1 MINYRQALLHL
12 GFEDQDFILQ
22 NDNDE
27 RGTFIGAWFSEL
39 PQPTEAEIEAAH
51 SEWETEW
58 NATQYQR
65 DRKELYPTFEDVIV
79 SLAEKT
85 EGYSDDM
92 WKQIKA
98 KRKEVREGNPKP
110 AGRQAADTE
119 FQTRRQSAIDKLVAL
134 GLTAEEIE
142 AIIL

>member
-1 MINYRQALLHL
+1 MITAHALQKL
-12 GFEDQDFILQ
+12 GFAPEVDFILQ
-22 NDNDE
+22 DDGQGVYIKE
-27 RGTFIGAWFSEL
+27 WMSAS
-39 PQPTEAEIEAAH
+39 PQPTESEIEAAH
-51 SEWETEW
+51 AEWEAEH

-65 DRKELYPTFEDVIV
+65 DRKELYPTLEDVIV

-85 EGYSDDM
+85 EGYSDNM
-92 WKQIKA
+92 WKEIKA

>member
-1 MINYRQALLHL
+1 MNHQAIYNTHPNVVSIDDTT
-12 GFEDQDFILQ
+12 GAMDAQGNSVAIDQAAYD
-22 NDNDE
+22 
-27 RGTFIGAWFSEL
+27 AEL
-39 PQPTEAEIEAAH
+39 ARLDAEHA
-51 SEWETEW
+51 
-58 NATQYQR
+58 ATQYQR
-65 DRKELYPTFEDVIV
+65 DRRELYPTFEDVIV

-85 EGYSDDM
+85 EGYSDNM
-92 WKQIKA
+92 WKEIKA
-98 KRKEVREGNPKP
+98 KRKEVRDGNPKP

>member
-1 MINYRQALLHL
+1 MITSEGLEKL
-12 GFEDQDFILQ
+12 GFDPKVDFVLQ
-22 NDNDE
+22 NDGQGVYIKEWNS
-27 RGTFIGAWFSEL
+27 AS
-39 PQPTEAEIEAAH
+39 PQPTEAEIETANA
-51 SEWETEW
+51 EWEAEW
-58 NATQYQR
+58 SAAQYQR

-110 AGRQAADTE
+110 AGRQVADTE